1 MRNLAHRAGRLA
13 LVPVLAGAA
22 VFGPAAPAIISEGR
36 SGMRRLGVVLAVA
49 AVSFTAAAGVAT
61 AAPAVK
67 YEVTDSWKLT
77 YIDGS
82 PTVLPEMID
91 DTVEVKCWRN
101 DKMTGWKVNNKKLVG
116 GSTPRTDGT
125 GIFVQPEFT
134 GKTTTLTIT
143 VSCTR

>member
-1 MRNLAHRAGRLA
+1 MRNLAHRAG
-13 LVPVLAGAA
+13 
-22 VFGPAAPAIISEGR
+22 
-36 SGMRRLGVVLAVA
+36 RRLGVVLAVA

-77 YIDGS
+77 YIDGT
-82 PTVLPEMID
+82 PRVLPEMMD

-143 VSCTR
+143 VSCTHTRE